1 MPKKE
6 KKKSWKEIQRERQL
20 KQQRAQEGERIR
32 LEVDRK
38 YKNGHKGYPKG
49 KIFVAVCL
57 IAVIFVSYVAWQQ
70 SNSANVNELPPTI
83 PSGTTK
89 PPTTTTPAPSFSL
102 RDVNGTLFS
111 LNQHSGQ
118 VIAIHFMAVG
128 CHGQIYPIND
138 YQLQQLGTVCSN
150 FCGSKSVT
158 AVTVA
163 VATCENSDLAQ
174 LKANYGVTW
183 CLGNDYDDGKM
194 DIIDAY
200 TKYSIQDGTII
211 LVDKESNVAQV
222 YTNTITADVLS
233 SQINQLLMA

>member
-6 KKKSWKEIQRERQL
+6 KKKSWKERQRERQIRRQ
-20 KQQRAQEGERIR
+20 KAQEIQQIQRVREAERKPR
-32 LEVDRK
+32 
-38 YKNGHKGYPKG
+38 HYPKG
-49 KIFVAVCL
+49 KILLAVSL
-57 IAVIFVSYVAWQQ
+57 ITAILVGYVVWQE
-70 SNSANVNELPPTI
+70 SIRISELPPTI
-83 PSGTTK
+83 GSQTPIA
-89 PPTTTTPAPSFSL
+89 PPVTNSAPSFSL

-111 LNQHSGQ
+111 LNQHSGK
-118 VIAIHFMAVG
+118 VVALHFMAVG

-138 YQLQQLGTVCSN
+138 YQLQQLGTVCST

-174 LKANYGVTW
+174 LRANYGVTW

-200 TKYSIQDGTII
+200 IKYSIQDGTII
-211 LVDKESNVAQV
+211 LVDRESKVAQV
-222 YTNTITADVLS
+222 YTDAITADALV
-233 SQINQLLMA
+233 SQINQLLMV